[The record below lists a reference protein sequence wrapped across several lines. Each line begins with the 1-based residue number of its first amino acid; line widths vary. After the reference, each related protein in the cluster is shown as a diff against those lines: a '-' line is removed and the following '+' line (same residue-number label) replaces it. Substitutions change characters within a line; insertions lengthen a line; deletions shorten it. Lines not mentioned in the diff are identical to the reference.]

1 MDIKIANSDEEL
13 HKIAPVLLQLRP
25 AFNEESLIARIKSQA
40 DIGYRIAYIE
50 IDNQAVCVAGFVSF
64 EKLAWC
70 KGIYIDDLVTDE
82 NHRSS
87 GAGKAMLDW
96 FKRYARENG
105 LAEIHLD
112 SGAHR
117 KDAHRFY
124 AREQFDN
131 TGFHFAFTKI

>member
-64 EKLAWC
+64 EKLAWG

-105 LAEIHLD
+105 FAEIHLD